1 MIAMIL
7 TQVTES
13 AWYMEHAWS
22 LIVALMA
29 FLKVVVNL
37 VPSEKPRDVFGIL
50 DKIVNALVPDQVKK

>member
-13 AWYMEHAWS
+13 PWYIEHAWS

-37 VPSEKPRDVFGIL
+37 VPSEKPREEFGIL
-50 DKIVNALVPDQVKK
+50 DKIVNALVPDNIKK

>member
-1 MIAMIL
+1 VVIL
-7 TQVTES
+7 ES
-13 AWYMEHAWS
+13 NDWNDSHPSHRVWS

-50 DKIVNALVPDQVKK
+50 DKIVNALVPDNIKK

>member
-1 MIAMIL
+1 MIGMIL

-13 AWYMEHAWS
+13 PWYIEHAWS

-50 DKIVNALVPDQVKK
+50 DKIVNALVPDNIKK

>member
-13 AWYMEHAWS
+13 PWYIEHAWS

-29 FLKVVVNL
+29 FVKVVVNL
-37 VPSEKPRDVFGIL
+37 VPSEKPREVFGIL
-50 DKIVNALVPDQVKK
+50 DKIVNALVPDNIKK

>member
-13 AWYMEHAWS
+13 PWYIEHAWS

-37 VPSEKPRDVFGIL
+37 VPSEKPREVFGIL
-50 DKIVNALVPDQVKK
+50 DKIVNALVPDNIKK